1 MIYLNLKK
9 IIIEKRDMR
18 RNYKSGYLTNNT
30 VSYNLIANKIIKDN
44 VVIDGERFSKRI
56 HNKIARK
63 FHEKKIKDMDDY
75 CDDYDYSDSNGDDH
89 EY

>member
-1 MIYLNLKK
+1 
-9 IIIEKRDMR
+9 MR
-18 RNYKSGYLTNNT
+18 RNYKSGFLTNNT

-44 VVIDGERFSKRI
+44 VIIDGERFSKRI

>member
-1 MIYLNLKK
+1 
-9 IIIEKRDMR
+9 MR

-56 HNKIARK
+56 HNKITRK
-63 FHEKKIKDMDDY
+63 FHEKKIKDTDDY
-75 CDDYDYSDSNGDDH
+75 CCDYDYSDNDD
-89 EY
+89 EC